1 MLPRPLLLWAVLS
14 FVLVGSC
21 FVLFGGCN
29 VVLECRPGIYF
40 PLQDEATAEL
50 KDGVRQGECCLI
62 WIYLF
67 GRVYDHAEFA
77 AASLRH
83 ALVDKG
89 GKSFSRITIEVHNS
103 NDERMDV
110 VPFHYFYG
118 QVLTNIL
125 YVNVMTE
132 TCRFGT
138 EQEHTT
144 VVGELNDHIERLKT
158 QENGFVFVEE
168 RPRQYIY
175 VGSALWIIAGVLL
188 LAMAYRPSQQTPAA
202 TRAERKKR
210 IYKQH

>member
-1 MLPRPLLLWAVLS
+1 
-14 FVLVGSC
+14 
-21 FVLFGGCN
+21 VLFGGCN

-77 AASLRH
+77 AASLKH

-89 GKSFSRITIEVHNS
+89 GKSFSRITIEVNNS

-118 QVLTNIL
+118 
-125 YVNVMTE
+125 
-132 TCRFGT
+132 FGT

-175 VGSALWIIAGVLL
+175 VGSALW
-188 LAMAYRPSQQTPAA
+188 
-202 TRAERKKR
+202 
-210 IYKQH
+210 